1 VAAVTLFLE
10 HEMIPSKLLE
20 GLNEQLTQLLGEGPK
35 RTQQE
40 IRNSINLIVQSA
52 FSRLDLVTREEFDAQ
67 HEVLLRTRTLVDGL
81 SKRVAALETPEQTPE
96 PAKHA

>member
-1 VAAVTLFLE
+1 
-10 HEMIPSKLLE
+10 MIPSKLLE

-52 FSRLDLVTREEFDAQ
+52 FSRLELVTREEFDTQ
-67 HEVLLRTRTLVDGL
+67 HEVLMRTRTLVEGL
-81 SKRVAALETPEQTPE
+81 SKRVAALEAPESASQE
-96 PAKHA
+96 